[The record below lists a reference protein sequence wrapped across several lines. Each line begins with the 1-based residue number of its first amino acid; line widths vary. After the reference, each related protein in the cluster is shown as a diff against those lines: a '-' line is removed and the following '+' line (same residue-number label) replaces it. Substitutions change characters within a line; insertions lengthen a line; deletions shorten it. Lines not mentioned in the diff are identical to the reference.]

1 MRARKSPPSARSVLV
16 RFPATNTVVESDT
29 RIKTLFRPRLAVLH
43 GSGCKQRRP
52 LCRGVL
58 KDQGRGKQALVE
70 TSLQVG

>member
-43 GSGCKQRRP
+43 GSGCKQLRRP

-58 KDQGRGKQALVE
+58 KDQGRGKQAL